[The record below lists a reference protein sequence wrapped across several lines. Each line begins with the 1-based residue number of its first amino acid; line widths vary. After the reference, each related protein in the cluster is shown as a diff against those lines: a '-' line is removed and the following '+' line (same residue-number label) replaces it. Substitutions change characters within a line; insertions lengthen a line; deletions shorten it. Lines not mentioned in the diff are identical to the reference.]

1 MKENIYTMIVE
12 PEAEVELLD
21 DTASTTV
28 LVRFEGNVYQISREQ
43 TGAYTSDKTAEN
55 AKNNPSKYAAEGV
68 RIKNFLENS
77 QIVPGIKE
85 RQPEGLW
92 EKANRMD
99 PCAPHDCRMAF
110 RDIKMPSSAVP
121 IWEMIAAYDLEKLPA
136 WINGDADVRFARGK
150 SPQALKQITW
160 EEENKTTVG
169 IVDYTSLRPEFAKW
183 DVRIKTGNPTYTC
196 GVVTAQDTLEYL
208 WSKRMGFPVK
218 ADAAL
223 IRKKW
228 DDNNAKS
235 GRNAIRKGKGSPED
249 PMGEGTDNWIWD
261 YLASDGGYSV
271 LTPES
276 RAKIPATALPKLV
289 TRQLCLGYQ
298 DNQGFHNPPLTALM
312 VDELKKGHVIVAS
325 GAQAGPKQ
333 SSAKSKIQSVNGS
346 SNPSYPFPRMDA
358 DPNLSRSHDQLITGY
373 YVQYDLSAF
382 PKSGGLFW
390 EFRGNWGYTYGD
402 HGYAYIPDGDLGEV
416 YKTALFSVALE

>member
-1 MKENIYTMIVE
+1 M
-12 PEAEVELLD
+12 
-21 DTASTTV
+21 
-28 LVRFEGNVYQISREQ
+28 
-43 TGAYTSDKTAEN
+43 
-55 AKNNPSKYAAEGV
+55 
-68 RIKNFLENS
+68 
-77 QIVPGIKE
+77 
-85 RQPEGLW
+85 
-92 EKANRMD
+92 
-99 PCAPHDCRMAF
+99 
-110 RDIKMPSSAVP
+110 
-121 IWEMIAAYDLEKLPA
+121 
-136 WINGDADVRFARGK
+136 
-150 SPQALKQITW
+150 
-160 EEENKTTVG
+160 
-169 IVDYTSLRPEFAKW
+169 
-183 DVRIKTGNPTYTC
+183 
-196 GVVTAQDTLEYL
+196 
-208 WSKRMGFPVK
+208 
-218 ADAAL
+218 
-223 IRKKW
+223 
-228 DDNNAKS
+228 
-235 GRNAIRKGKGSPED
+235 
-249 PMGEGTDNWIWD
+249 WD

-276 RAKIPATALPKLV
+276 KARIPATALPKLV

-298 DNQGFHNPPLTALM
+298 ESEGFHNPPLTALM